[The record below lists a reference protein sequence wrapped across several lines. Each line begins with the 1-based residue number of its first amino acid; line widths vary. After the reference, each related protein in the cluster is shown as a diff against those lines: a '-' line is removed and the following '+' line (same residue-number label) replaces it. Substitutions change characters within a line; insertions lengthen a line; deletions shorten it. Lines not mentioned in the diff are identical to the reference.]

1 MISGGYKMY
10 EQGSKFNEQGLKFAQ
25 NALPPLESGKYLIE
39 VSQKTNIKECIIED
53 NHLEFYVKTD
63 SISMNPE
70 EVYSVYPPK
79 NSSGDFGN
87 CLPSIVFHRRTFPW
101 ERDFNKYG
109 QTKCEGMPWIALLV
123 ISEDENVALTT
134 VKFSESRLKDRR
146 TLIPDL
152 QYDREDSDLDY
163 DQMCQTVTIPYSLFL
178 DILPYSDDLPYL
190 AHAKQVSLDNKVTD
204 SEVKGE
210 WFSCLIAN
218 RYPRY
223 YSLAGEPADAGIK
236 HTVYLVSL
244 EGFEEYIYYNAE
256 QRKEIQNMTRYEN
269 VSMYCLYS
277 WSFKVTS
284 INGFNFYNLAQ
295 NIKPGTLQASD
306 NVGEV
311 SDESVNKLLKLGY
324 VPINHYFR
332 EGSNSISWYHSPFIP
347 QNSQWNY
354 KVKTS
359 FLSDE
364 LLEYDPQNGMFDIS
378 YSAAWQLGKL
388 LALEDKDFSRKLL
401 AWRLSKKSKAI
412 RNQTSQILA
421 NKLSELN
428 TSTSEGNNNENSV
441 ESIAEMCKNTWN
453 DGVKKM
459 LDTCGKTNNCNKTV
473 ILKNDISN
481 SEPLTQAKILSV
493 LDDDIKE

>member
-1 MISGGYKMY
+1 MIRGGYKM
-10 EQGSKFNEQGLKFAQ
+10 KEQGLKFAQ
-25 NALPPLESGKYLIE
+25 NALPPLELGKYYIE
-39 VSQKTNIKECIIED
+39 VSQQTNIKECIIED
-53 NHLEFYVKTD
+53 KRLEFYVKTD

-87 CLPSIVFHRRTFPW
+87 CLPNIVFHRRTFPW
-101 ERDFNKYG
+101 ERDFKYRR
-109 QTKCEGMPWIALLV
+109 TKCEGMPWIALLV
-123 ISEDENVALTT
+123 ISEDENVELAT
-134 VKFSESRLKDRR
+134 VKISEVRSKDDR
-146 TLIPDL
+146 TLIPDIET
-152 QYDREDSDLDY
+152 DVDDIDSYLDH
-163 DQMCQTVTIPYSLFL
+163 DQMCQIVTIPYSLFL

-218 RYPRY
+218 RYPRDH
-223 YSLAGEPADAGIK
+223 SLEGESADAGIK

-256 QRKEIQNMTRYEN
+256 QRKDIEKGSRYES
-269 VSMYCLYS
+269 VCMYCLYS

-295 NIKPGTLQASD
+295 NIKPGTLQAGD

-332 EGSNSISWYHSPFIP
+332 EGSNSISWYHSPFVP
-347 QNSQWNY
+347 QNPQWNY

-401 AWRLSKKSKAI
+401 AWRLSQKSKAI